1 VLRMAREITGRPKVL
16 VFSYCYH
23 GTVDETFVVLEDG
36 RPRSRPGNVGP
47 AIDPTVTT
55 EVVEFNH
62 TAALEEAL
70 SAGDVACVLAE
81 PALTNIG
88 IVLPEHGFHD
98 SLRGLTRDAGTLL
111 VIDET
116 HTFSAGPGGYT
127 GAHDLEPDLLTI
139 GKAIGGGVPVAAYGM
154 TADMAERVL
163 GSPHADL
170 EDVGGVGG
178 TLAGNALSLAATRA
192 TLEHVLTDHAFAHMI
207 ELAERH
213 ERAVR
218 DVIDSNGMPW
228 HVVRLGARA
237 EYRFSPEPPRTGGEA
252 AAVSDPELDAYV
264 HLYLMN
270 RGVLITPFHNMALMC
285 PATTAEDV
293 DRHAEVFAGA
303 VEELR

>member
-1 VLRMAREITGRPKVL
+1 M
-16 VFSYCYH
+16 
-23 GTVDETFVVLEDG
+23 
-36 RPRSRPGNVGP
+36 
-47 AIDPTVTT
+47 
-55 EVVEFNH
+55 EFNDVEGLER
-62 TAALEEAL
+62 ALA
-70 SAGDVACVLAE
+70 AGDVACVLAE

-88 IVLPEHGFHD
+88 IVLPEPGYHD
-98 SLRGLTRDAGTLL
+98 ALRSLTRDAGTLL

-127 GAHDLEPDLLTI
+127 RAHELEPDLLTI

-154 TADMAERVL
+154 TADVAERVL
-163 GSPHADL
+163 SSPDADL

-192 TLEHVLTDHAFAHMI
+192 TLGEVLTDEAFARMI

-213 ERAVR
+213 EDAVNE
-218 DVIDSNGMPW
+218 VIESRGVPW

-237 EYRFSPEPPRTGGEA
+237 EYRFAPEPPRTGGEA
-252 AAVSDPELDAYV
+252 AAQSDSGLDAYV

-285 PATTAEDV
+285 PATTAADV
-293 DRHAEVFAGA
+293 DSHSQAFAAA
-303 VEELR
+303 VDELIG